1 MVRLAVLSPET
12 PTDCGHY
19 LHHLSYGQDQ
29 DQVEGEKRIPK
40 ELSIYSTG

>member
-1 MVRLAVLSPET
+1 LQYYLQRHQQTVDTTYATLA
-12 PTDCGHY
+12 TDIYCV
-19 LHHLSYGQDQ
+19 